1 MRIKLRERL
10 QSLRLLSS
18 LAAFLKNPGSLDN
31 VLAVGA
37 SVKDS
42 PIAEQMC
49 RHLLDNPDFAQLVND
64 EWRPQQIDLA
74 TLKALPEGT
83 LGRCYADQL
92 ISQGITP
99 ETLIDPTP
107 VDDTRDYITHRLKET
122 HDITHVLTGFG
133 IDGISELGLQGFNLA
148 QNRSPLAVML
158 IFGGMLTALQ
168 NDEPL
173 APMLRALAKGF
184 QMGLD
189 AELVIARKLE
199 EGWDRPL
206 HDWRSELKLP
216 DEIPG

>member
-1 MRIKLRERL
+1 MQIKLKERL
-10 QSLRLLSS
+10 QSLRLLAS

-99 ETLIDPTP
+99 DTLIDPTP
-107 VDDTRDYITHRLKET
+107 VDDTRDY
-122 HDITHVLTGFG
+122 ITHVLTGFG

-206 HDWRSELKLP
+206 HEWRSELKLP